1 MSRVSIARFAGFAI
15 LAVAAACGSA
25 ASQEAEHAA
34 PTHFPIL
41 PPEPQSWT
49 FAGFLGRYD
58 PAQLQRGFQIYQD
71 VCSDCHSLNHVAFRN
86 LAEEGGVG
94 FSEEEVKALAAGYK
108 FQVTD
113 GPNDQG
119 EMFERPARPS
129 DRIPPPFPN
138 PQAAAYA
145 NNGAAPPDLSLMAK
159 ARAAPRGPLW
169 TVLDFFT
176 QYQEAGP
183 DYIHALLT
191 GYGQTP
197 PEGLTIPDG
206 VYYNPHFLSAAAL
219 AMPPP
224 LSDGQVTYGDGS
236 PETVDQYAR
245 DVSAFLMWAAE
256 PTLVDRKRLGF
267 QVAIFLII
275 FGVLMFLTKR
285 KVWAHVA
292 H

>member
-1 MSRVSIARFAGFAI
+1 MSRLSIMRFAG
-15 LAVAAACGSA
+15 LAVLCLAPAGLPAAA
-25 ASQEAEHAA
+25 QEMAGGE
-34 PTHFPIL
+34 PMEFPIRE
-41 PPEPQSWT
+41 PEPQSWT
-49 FAGFLGRYD
+49 FAGIFGRYD
-58 PAQLQRGFQIYQD
+58 PAQLQRGYQIYQD
-71 VCSDCHSLNHVAFRN
+71 VCSDCHSLNQVAFRN

-94 FSEEEVKALAAGYK
+94 FTEEEVKALAAEYK
-108 FQVTD
+108 FKVTD
-113 GPNDQG
+113 GPNDEG

-138 PQAAAYA
+138 PQAATAA
-145 NNGAAPPDLSLMAK
+145 NNGATPPDLSLMAK
-159 ARAAPRGPLW
+159 ARAAKRGPIW

-183 DYIHALLT
+183 DYVHALLT

-197 PEGLTIPDG
+197 PAGAEIPEGT
-206 VYYNPHFLSAAAL
+206 YYNPYFLAAVSL

-224 LSDGQVTYGDGS
+224 LSDGQVTYSDGS
-236 PETVDQYAR
+236 PETVDQYSR
-245 DVSAFLMWAAE
+245 DISAFLMWAAE
-256 PTLVDRKRLGF
+256 PKLVDRKRLGF

-275 FGVLMFLTKR
+275 FGVLMYLTKR